1 MIWEATFR
9 PKYAEL
15 DELLEETKDYKAFL
29 SKVVGIG
36 SLISLKAVTDKK
48 IFYLNQTAVHL

>member
-9 PKYAEL
+9 PKYAEP
-15 DELLEETKDYKAFL
+15 DELLGEAKDYKTFL
-29 SKVVGIG
+29 LKVGGVG